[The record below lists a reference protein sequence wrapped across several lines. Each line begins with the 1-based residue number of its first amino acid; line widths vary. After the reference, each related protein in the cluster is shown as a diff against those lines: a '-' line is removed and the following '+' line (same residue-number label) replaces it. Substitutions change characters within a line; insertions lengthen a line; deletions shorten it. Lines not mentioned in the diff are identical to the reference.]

1 MNASRGRG
9 GGGGGGVWENFQSF
23 LGSQEWRAAA
33 PETERPAPRALSQWL
48 RDAPS
53 SGGSRGTRRVAA
65 VEDAILQRFHTN
77 ATAT

>member
-1 MNASRGRG
+1 MRAEA
-9 GGGGGGVWENFQSF
+9 GVMVEEEEVSGKTSKVFE
-23 LGSQEWRAAA
+23 LQEWRAAA

-65 VEDAILQRFHTN
+65 VEDAILQRFHAN